1 MRIIEEQQLDFSDVL
16 IQPKCSKILSRKD
29 VNLSRTFKWEND
41 SHEKFEISCIPYGTT
56 NMGTCGTIKMAKI
69 MIKSGHI
76 ACLEKHIPY
85 EEIEEFFSS
94 LSYEESVR
102 VIPSIGIKESVDD
115 IIKLYKKFKI
125 KMIMIDVPNGYI
137 PSLVDRIKFIHKECP
152 DSMIIAG
159 NVVDSA
165 GASQLIDA
173 GARIIKCGI
182 GNGSVCLTRLKTG
195 VGRPQLSALID
206 VVDICHQR
214 GCYVMS
220 DGGVTSPGDICKAFG
235 AGADFVISG
244 SLFSGCEEAA
254 GDLVEINGKK
264 FKYYYGMSSHFAQE
278 KHFGGIRNYS
288 SSEGREKLIPYTG
301 KLCDILCD
309 IDGGLRSC
317 CSYIGCTKMKNFSRH
332 TTFYRVHNQLNTC
345 FANCMDIS

>member
-1 MRIIEEQQLDFSDVL
+1 MRIIEEEQLDFDDVL

-29 VNLSRTFKWEND
+29 VNLFRTFKWENN
-41 SHEKFEISCIPYGTT
+41 SNEKFEVICIPYGTT
-56 NMGTCGTIKMAKI
+56 NMGTCGTIKMARI

-115 IIKLYKKFKI
+115 IIKLYKRFKI

-173 GARIIKCGI
+173 GASIIKVGI
-182 GNGSVCLTRLKTG
+182 G
-195 VGRPQLSALID
+195 
-206 VVDICHQR
+206 
-214 GCYVMS
+214 
-220 DGGVTSPGDICKAFG
+220 
-235 AGADFVISG
+235 
-244 SLFSGCEEAA
+244 SGCFLGDMEIITSCGLKKIKNIEIGDSVLTHDGSFKPVINKFMYNTHKSIISINDIDCTPNHEFYVANINDLDKITDTNYKKYCFWVEAK
-254 GDLVEINGKK
+254 DLDPQIHRLVEIT
-264 FKYYYGMSSHFAQE
+264 
-278 KHFGGIRNYS
+278 
-288 SSEGREKLIPYTG
+288 P
-301 KLCDILCD
+301 
-309 IDGGLRSC
+309 
-317 CSYIGCTKMKNFSRH
+317 
-332 TTFYRVHNQLNTC
+332 
-345 FANCMDIS
+345 